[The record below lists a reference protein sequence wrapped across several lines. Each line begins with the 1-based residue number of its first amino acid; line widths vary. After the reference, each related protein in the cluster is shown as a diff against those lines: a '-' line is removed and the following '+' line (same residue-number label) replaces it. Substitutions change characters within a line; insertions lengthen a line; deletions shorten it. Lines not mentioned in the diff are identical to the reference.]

1 MGQVVELVNVFILA
15 QIVIKAEN
23 VAVKGD
29 NKYSWQRTPST
40 PIRFK
45 RDCTSSVLVGK
56 CSVSPTRCPA
66 L

>member
-29 NKYSWQRTPST
+29 MVLQFG
-40 PIRFK
+40 IFRF
-45 RDCTSSVLVGK
+45 SSFFVDFI
-56 CSVSPTRCPA
+56 A
-66 L
+66 A